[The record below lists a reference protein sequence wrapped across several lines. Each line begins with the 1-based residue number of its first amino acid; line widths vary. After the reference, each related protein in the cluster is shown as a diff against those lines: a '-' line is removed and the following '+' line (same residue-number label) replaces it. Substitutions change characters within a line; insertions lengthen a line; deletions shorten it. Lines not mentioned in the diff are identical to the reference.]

1 MSSRK
6 RWILLGALA
15 VVPMAAACGNDSN
28 AAQEA
33 RPDDAAPVSVA
44 TTMEAADVSLPK
56 VVVYK
61 TPTCGCCGNWVEHMR
76 QAGFE
81 VETHDMNDLS
91 GIKADLGV
99 QPKHQSCH
107 TATVGDYVVEG
118 HVPADLIKKMLDEKP
133 QIAGLAVPGMPLGS
147 PGMEM
152 PNGAKDAYDVV
163 AFKADGSS
171 SVYAHR

>member
-1 MSSRK
+1 MDLRESS
-6 RWILLGALA
+6 ILLALL
-15 VVPMAAACGNDSN
+15 AAGVAGCGGD
-28 AAQEA
+28 AETADGA
-33 RPDDAAPVSVA
+33 RPAEAAPVSVA
-44 TTMEAADVSLPK
+44 STMDAVDASLPK
-56 VVVYK
+56 VTVYK
-61 TPTCGCCGNWVEHMR
+61 SPTCGCCGDWVEHMR

-91 GIKADLGV
+91 GMKADLGV

-118 HVPADLIKKMLDEKP
+118 HVPADLIKQMLEEKP
-133 QIAGLAVPGMPLGS
+133 EIAGLAVPGMPRGS

-152 PNGAKDAYDVV
+152 PNGAKDAYDVI
-163 AFKADGSS
+163 AFSADGSS